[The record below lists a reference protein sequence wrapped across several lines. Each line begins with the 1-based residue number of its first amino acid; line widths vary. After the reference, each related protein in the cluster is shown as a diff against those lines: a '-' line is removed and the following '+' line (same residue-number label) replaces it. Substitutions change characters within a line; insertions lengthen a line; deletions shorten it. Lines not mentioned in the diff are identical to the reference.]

1 MTEYYTTDIER
12 ICDEALR
19 AAATRKLTQDE
30 IAALRWA
37 AGIPERRPTARDSGK
52 EKQHGIDCI

>member
-1 MTEYYTTDIER
+1 MTDYTTDIER

-19 AAATRKLTQDE
+19 AASTRKLTQDE

-37 AGIPERRPTARDSGK
+37 AGIPERRPTARDSGM
-52 EKQHGIDCI
+52 EIDHGIDCI

>member
-1 MTEYYTTDIER
+1 MTEYNTTDIER

-19 AAATRKLTQDE
+19 AASTRKLTQDE

-37 AGIPERRPTARDSGK
+37 SGIPERRPAARDSGK
-52 EKQHGIDCI
+52 EIEHGIDCI

>member
-1 MTEYYTTDIER
+1 MTDYTTDIER

-37 AGIPERRPTARDSGK
+37 AGIPERRPAARDCGM
-52 EKQHGIDCI
+52 EIDHGVDCI

>member
-1 MTEYYTTDIER
+1 MTDYTTDIER

-19 AAATRKLTQDE
+19 AAATRKLTKDE

-37 AGIPERRPTARDSGK
+37 AGIPERRPAARDGGK
-52 EKQHGIDCI
+52 EIDHGTDCI